1 MRKQFLM
8 VPALLTLIFGALFV
22 RLPIAAAQRADDFRI
37 FDPVADVFFEIDERF
52 YREVDAEALQRGM
65 IRGMIEALD
74 DPYTEYIPPANLQ
87 NFDKLVRGE
96 YVGIGAEVNIRNG
109 FMVIVSPMDD
119 SPAYF
124 AGLEAEDMIVAV
136 NSESTFERDLTD
148 IIKNLAGTP
157 GTIVTVTVDRKGKE
171 GDAPEGALP
180 ASVPGELEDAPGP
193 EAGRFRFDIEIE
205 RRRIVTSTVKGVHR
219 VDDRWSYMIDPAR
232 KIGYVRV
239 TQFTGGTIPELTR
252 ACIELVEQGMTG
264 MILDLR
270 FNRGGS
276 LAAAIDSCWKSGV
289 VADLSADRAEIGRA
303 SCRERV

>member
-96 YVGIGAEVNIRNG
+96 IEAYGNGLAEK
-109 FMVIVSPMDD
+109 P
-119 SPAYF
+119 
-124 AGLEAEDMIVAV
+124 EIVALSKADALDADTLKSQV
-136 NSESTFERDLTD
+136 AKLKRA
-148 IIKNLAGTP
+148 AG
-157 GTIVTVTVDRKGKE
+157 E
-171 GDAPEGALP
+171 
-180 ASVPGELEDAPGP
+180 
-193 EAGRFRFDIEIE
+193 
-205 RRRIVTSTVKGVHR
+205 
-219 VDDRWSYMIDPAR
+219 
-232 KIGYVRV
+232 
-239 TQFTGGTIPELTR
+239 TQIY
-252 ACIELVEQGMTG
+252 
-264 MILDLR
+264 DLR
-270 FNRGGS
+270 RP
-276 LAAAIDSCWKSGV
+276 SGTQ
-289 VADLSADRAEIGRA
+289 LIEIGRA